1 MKVTIGTI
9 LIRLVSILI
18 LLWVIGALQD
28 PYCR

>member
-1 MKVTIGTI
+1 MKVSIGTI
-9 LIRLVSILI
+9 IIRLVSILI

>member
-1 MKVTIGTI
+1 MKLPLGII
-9 LIRLVSILI
+9 IIRLVSILI

>member
-1 MKVTIGTI
+1 MKLTIGAI
-9 LIRLVSILI
+9 IFRVVFILI

>member
-1 MKVTIGTI
+1 MKLPLGVII
-9 LIRLVSILI
+9 IRLVSILI